1 MKLLFYIPIL
11 VFLFMNCKSQLM
23 QAQSPKILPYSINEP
38 QRSLE
43 MPAELKEISGLTFS
57 PSGEHLCA
65 INDEQGDIYFINKK
79 TGEVDRK
86 VKFHGQGDYEGIE
99 TVREKVYVVKSTG
112 TFYEV
117 SDTEKDEV
125 KPKKTKYIL
134 KKPNDTEGLAFDVK
148 NNRLLVACKSASCL
162 HKSCLIHTCM
172 NQRAIYALNLETNEI
187 DPTPIFII
195 DLKEV
200 QVFLKNNKSED
211 ELEIFK
217 KFITLENDY
226 IPFHPSA
233 LAIHPTSGDIYILSS
248 KGKTMMVLNSDGKI
262 IAFEKLNKKIHTQ
275 PEGIVFDNDGTLY
288 ISNEGKKGG
297 NGTISVFI
305 KM

>member
-1 MKLLFYIPIL
+1 
-11 VFLFMNCKSQLM
+11 M

-43 MPAELKEISGLTFS
+43 MPSELKEISGLTFS
-57 PSGEHLCA
+57 PNGEHLCA
-65 INDEQGDIYFINKK
+65 INDEEGDIYFINKK

-86 VKFHGQGDYEGIE
+86 VKFNGQGDYEGIE
-99 TVREKVYVVKSTG
+99 TVGENIFVIKSTG
-112 TFYEV
+112 TVYEV
-117 SDTEKDEV
+117 GDLVKDEV

-134 KKPNDTEGLAFDVK
+134 KKPNDTEGLAFDAK

-162 HKSCLIHTCM
+162 HKSCLLHTCM
-172 NQRAIYALNLETNEI
+172 FQRAIYTLNLENNVI
-187 DPTPIFII
+187 DPTPTFII
-195 DLKEV
+195 DLKKV
-200 QVFLKNNKSED
+200 QAFLKNNKSED

-233 LAIHPTSGDIYILSS
+233 LAVHPTSGDIYILSS
-248 KGKTMMVLNSDGKI
+248 KGKTMMILNSEGKI
-262 IAFEKLNKKIHTQ
+262 IAFEKLDKKIHTQ

-305 KM
+305 EM